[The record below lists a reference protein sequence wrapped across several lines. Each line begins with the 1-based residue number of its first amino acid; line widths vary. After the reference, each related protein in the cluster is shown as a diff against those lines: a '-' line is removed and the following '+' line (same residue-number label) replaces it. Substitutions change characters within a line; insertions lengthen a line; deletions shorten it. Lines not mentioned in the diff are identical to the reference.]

1 MIISEYAL
9 LSILKVQDAEVCPN
23 KEKNKNS
30 SCLVNQTALNTWN
43 CNPTDKAKRSHVEGS
58 DLSPKMITSY

>member
-1 MIISEYAL
+1 MLFSQSSKYRMQRSVLI
-9 LSILKVQDAEVCPN
+9 K
-23 KEKNKNS
+23 KKTKNS